1 MYPYGNVKYFFEGDT
16 LTFSERLVQ
25 LQQER
30 GLDKKDIYNACN
42 ISRISYYRY
51 ESGERPPTHEA
62 LLALAD
68 YFDVSL
74 DYLVGR
80 TDNPKINR

>member
-1 MYPYGNVKYFFEGDT
+1 MGFPEQLRTIRKEKKLNQTAVAKEVK
-16 LTFSERLVQ
+16 LSLKQ
-25 LQQER
+25 IQ
-30 GLDKKDIYNACN
+30 
-42 ISRISYYRY
+42 RY
-51 ESGERPPTHEA
+51 ESGDSEPTLSA

-80 TDNPKINR
+80 SDNPERR